1 MEDFV
6 ITRVK
11 NWKDMENFIFCLF
24 FSLHMYNNNTNSLIT
39 ADAHLMEKKGYYVQF
54 VSLID
59 LINSSKNLAFIYLFF
74 V

>member
-24 FSLHMYNNNTNSLIT
+24 FSLHMYNSNTNSLLII
-39 ADAHLMEKKGYYVQF
+39 DAHLTKKTKQNKTKGIMY
-54 VSLID
+54 
-59 LINSSKNLAFIYLFF
+59 NLFP
-74 V
+74 